1 MKTLED
7 LEQVVR
13 TILCDVGYIGKI
25 VIEENL
31 TSDKQHLGYTL
42 KLGLNTPDQ
51 PFSISCEGDSEF
63 FINFVK
69 SELKKANLHSI
80 EFFKGMKVYDEGYY
94 NRPCR

>member
-1 MKTLED
+1 
-7 LEQVVR
+7 
-13 TILCDVGYIGKI
+13 
-25 VIEENL
+25 
-31 TSDKQHLGYTL
+31 
-42 KLGLNTPDQ
+42 LNTPDQ